1 MRFTPCFPPFAL
13 AMCLTLH
20 ASAQNP
26 TANKA
31 VASGVETQ
39 QFIYNEAPFP
49 SCHASTIC
57 QTHDGFL
64 AAWFGGKREGA
75 KDVSIWVSD
84 HDGKSWSTPRK
95 VADGVQNDGSRH
107 PCWNPVLF
115 QSPSGVTWLFIKV
128 GPSPKDWWGEV
139 LFSDDGGKTFRDRTR
154 LPEGVLGPIRCKPE
168 LIDDGKTLL
177 CGSSTEHDG
186 WRVHFER
193 LMLTGEANA
202 EAVSETHWDR
212 GEAIHDGKE
221 FAAIQ
226 PTILRLEDGRLRAL
240 CRTMQ
245 SVIVQTDSDDNGR
258 TWTKPISTDMPNPNS
273 GIDVVTA
280 KDGRHWLISNPLP
293 SKENGW
299 GGRSRLTLSVSTDGE
314 NYREIAVLENEPK
327 GEFSYPAIIQAADG
341 KLHMTYTWKRKKIKH
356 VVFDPA
362 AIP

>member
-1 MRFTPCFPPFAL
+1 MTFLRWSQTLAA
-13 AMCLTLH
+13 AMCLTLI
-20 ASAQNP
+20 SSELPAQDDAP
-26 TANKA
+26 A
-31 VASGVETQ
+31 GVLQ
-39 QFIYNEAPFP
+39 QQYIYDEAPFP

-57 QTHDGFL
+57 QTPNGFV
-64 AAWFGGKREGA
+64 AAWFGGEREGA

-84 HDGKSWSTPRK
+84 YDGKAWSAPRK
-95 VADGVQNDGSRH
+95 VADGVQADGSRH

-115 QSPSGVTWLFIKV
+115 QAPSGVTWLFIKV
-128 GPSPKDWWGEV
+128 GPSPRDWWGEV

-168 LIDDGKTLL
+168 LVDDGKTLL

-212 GEAIHDGKE
+212 GEAIHNGKE

-226 PTILRLEDGRLRAL
+226 PAILRLADGRLRAL

-299 GGRSRLTLSVSTDGE
+299 GGRSRLTLSVSTDGK
-314 NYREIAVLENEPK
+314 NYREVALLENEPK
-327 GEFSYPAIIQAADG
+327 GEFSYPAIIQADDG

-356 VVFDPA
+356 VIFDPT